1 MIINPFIFSILIFI
15 SPYIISK
22 LFKLNN
28 YQGYLFGLFSFLA
41 SLGCVVGLS
50 IVFYF
55 IFFMLSYVFSIE
67 NEVLFLIIYILI
79 VVGILICIY
88 YFHLKF
94 IKKIKDENINAVIF
108 MYLLGYFLV
117 TIIIAFFSQFFINQL
132 KNLRL
137 PQNMY
142 KILNSIT
149 GFLILS
155 PEYNYFMNFGICIC
169 IFFYLKQNNEI
180 LYYISIGTHSGQLI
194 TLIIAIIER
203 ILKSKIMEVILITIA
218 ILFPLFSL
226 IIGIYVYIKYRQA
239 NNLESVKELGDTTDG
254 NLV

>member
-1 MIINPFIFSILIFI
+1 MIISPFIFSILIFI

-28 YQGYLFGLFSFLA
+28 YQGYLVGLFSFLA

-55 IFFMLSYVFSIE
+55 IFFMLSYVFSIK

-117 TIIIAFFSQFFINQL
+117 TVIIEFFSPFFINL
-132 KNLRL
+132 LGDFRL
-137 PQNMY
+137 PQN
-142 KILNSIT
+142 INESLHSIMA
-149 GFLILS
+149 FLILF

-169 IFFYLKQNNEI
+169 IFFYLKQNNKI
-180 LYYISIGTHSGQLI
+180 LFYLSIGIHSGQI
-194 TLIIAIIER
+194 TLIVAIIGR
-203 ILKSKIMEVILITIA
+203 ILKSKIVEVMLIAIA

>member
-1 MIINPFIFSILIFI
+1 MIIGLFIFSILIFI
-15 SPYIISK
+15 SPFIISK
-22 LFKLNN
+22 LFKLKSD
-28 YQGYLFGLFSFLA
+28 QGYLFGLLSSVTSIGFGVC
-41 SLGCVVGLS
+41 LG
-50 IVFYF
+50 IVFSI
-55 IFFMLSYVFSIE
+55 IFFSIE

-169 IFFYLKQNNEI
+169 IFFYLKQNNKI
-180 LYYISIGTHSGQLI
+180 LFYISFGTHSGQLI

-239 NNLESVKELGDTTDG
+239 DNLESVKELGDTTDG